1 MAQIQEVIDY
11 TQQLLAVERY
21 RDYCPNGLQVE
32 GKSRIATLVSG
43 VTASLALLEAALDL
57 QADAILV
64 HHGYFWKSEPASIV
78 GMKQRRLRLLLQ
90 HDINLL
96 AYHLPL
102 DAHPELGNNAQLAGI
117 FDAQIDNWF
126 GEQNLVAQ
134 GTLFAPVSLAD
145 FAARIAAKMGREPLV
160 LGDPDKLVRR
170 VAWCSG
176 GAQGMHYEAA
186 LQGVDVYISGE
197 VSEQN
202 AHIAAETG
210 VAYIAAGHHATE
222 RYGVKALGAHLAS
235 QFGLQHQFVDLP
247 NPV

>member
-64 HHGYFWKSEPASIV
+64 HHGYFWKSESASIV